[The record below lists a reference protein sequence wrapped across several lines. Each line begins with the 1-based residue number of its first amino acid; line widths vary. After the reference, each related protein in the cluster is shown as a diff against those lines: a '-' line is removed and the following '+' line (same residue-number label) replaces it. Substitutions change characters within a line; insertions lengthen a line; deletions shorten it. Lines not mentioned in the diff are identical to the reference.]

1 MEVHPP
7 HEPIHTW
14 RQFFLHLFT
23 ITVGLLIALG
33 LESAAE
39 AVHHRHLLHQAER
52 DLRKEMAENR
62 QYLAIDERQLKG
74 ETEQFTDNL
83 RLLDAL
89 RAHTSTNGELHF
101 SWSWD
106 GMQSSAWDTA
116 RDTGALALMPYE
128 DAQGFAVVYGQQ
140 GVVNRQSEVYIADI
154 YRIGSS
160 LQGGRKLTD
169 LKPAELDTM
178 IANTQQTLSDIEHL
192 SDLCKSLDAIYA
204 ESAKGK

>member
-33 LESAAE
+33 LEAAAE
-39 AVHHRHLLHQAER
+39 AIHHRHLLHQAER
-52 DLRKEMAENR
+52 DLRKEMVDNHEH
-62 QYLAIDERQLKG
+62 LFKDERQLKVA
-74 ETEQFTDNL
+74 TQQFTDNL

-89 RAHTSTNGELHF
+89 RAHAAVKGELSFH
-101 SWSWD
+101 WYWD

-140 GVVNRQSEVYIADI
+140 DIVNRESEIYTADI

-160 LQGGRKLTD
+160 LQGGRKLSG
-169 LKPAELDTM
+169 LQPAELDTM
-178 IANTQQTLSDIEHL
+178 IANTQQTLSDIQHL
-192 SDLCKSLDAIYA
+192 GDLCKGLDTIYA
-204 ESAKGK
+204 NAGHL

>member
-33 LESAAE
+33 LEAAAE
-39 AVHHRHLLHQAER
+39 AVHHRHLLRQAQR
-52 DLRKEMAENR
+52 DLRQEMTANR
-62 QYLAIDERQLKG
+62 QYLAMDERQLTG
-74 ETEQFTDNL
+74 ATQQFIDNL

-89 RAHTSTNGELHF
+89 RAHTATKGELGF
-101 SWSWD
+101 RWSWD

-140 GVVNRQSEVYIADI
+140 ETVNKESEVYIADI
-154 YRIGSS
+154 YRIRSP
-160 LQGGRKLTD
+160 LQGGRKLSD
-169 LKPAELDTM
+169 LQPAEFDTM
-178 IANTQQTLSDIEHL
+178 IANTQQTLSDIQHL
-192 SDLCKSLDAIYA
+192 GDLCKSLDKIYA
-204 ESAKGK
+204 DAGPQ

>member
-33 LESAAE
+33 LEATAE
-39 AVHHRHLLHQAER
+39 AFHHRHLLHQAER
-52 DLRKEMAENR
+52 DLRKEMTGNHE
-62 QYLAIDERQLKG
+62 QLAKDERQLKAA
-74 ETEQFTDNL
+74 TQQFIDNL

-89 RAHTSTNGELHF
+89 RAHSAPNGELSF
-101 SWSWD
+101 RWYWNN
-106 GMQSSAWDTA
+106 MQSSAWDTA

-140 GVVNRQSEVYIADI
+140 DIVNRESGVYVADI
-154 YRIGSS
+154 YRISS
-160 LQGGRKLTD
+160 PLQGGRKLSD
-169 LKPAELDTM
+169 LQPAELDTM

-192 SDLCKSLDAIYA
+192 GDLCHSLDTIYA
-204 ESAKGK
+204 NADHL